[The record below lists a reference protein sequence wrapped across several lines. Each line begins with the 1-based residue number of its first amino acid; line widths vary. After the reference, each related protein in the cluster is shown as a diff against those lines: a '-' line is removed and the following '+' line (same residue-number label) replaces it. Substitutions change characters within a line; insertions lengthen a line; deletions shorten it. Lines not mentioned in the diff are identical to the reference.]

1 MTLPPQQLK
10 TKNPTERAKEHLRQI
25 KEGET
30 IEADANQCGF
40 YIMRSKPSQENLE
53 HLLGKPNAAYIMAGN
68 DLYYFNKVEKIHLT
82 RIKLDE
88 KKSLMLKDE
97 LRDFGLDDWSLTDG
111 ETSKRLINKLS
122 IKQLK
127 KITEITGH
135 DQKEKK
141 LWSALKTIPL
151 LTGLITKAES
161 TGHSFTSLEQLTHF
175 SKSLKTAG
183 SGLQITSV
191 VLSGIDF
198 IRIPM
203 IYVAAFVLG
212 KDVPFTLS
220 KRVKW
225 VFSAAIFAL
234 GVAALAVP
242 AVGVPLAITAAALSL
257 GGGIVALGRH
267 FYKQYQIKKEIRSID
282 AELEKKEQRLDEIKI
297 KADGLHHKL
306 DGAVDNEKKQGIYK
320 EIEELK
326 QECSTI
332 REDIQGLK
340 NQKLLLEKKLERKS
354 TIKMVDKMVGVFL
367 GAVVIVGLSLSI
379 FFPPVG
385 LGIVAGAAAA
395 GLIYSIGRITFPFAY
410 RFGKWLSGK
419 IKNAFQS
426 SSDKDVEKKE
436 TPSLTVQP
444 GENAS
449 PINKIKSDDS
459 PSPVNTAP
467 VSVIKDSKTP
477 LSAHSNSITDI
488 AERLYGNEARRILKE
503 QYGKDLSIDTLDDTL
518 NTYLSVKDEQNR
530 QQGIIKFF
538 AEQAKHIYHHSPK
551 ASSEDIFDFFERL
564 NNFDKS
570 AVKLLNQALSNYNA
584 HPRDFNLG
592 KESIKA
598 ISTFPAFREALSKK
612 GIDDSLLNQS
622 ETMVTDNSNASPELT
637 EDSSE
642 GESEGSHL
650 SQHL

>member
-1 MTLPPQQLK
+1 
-10 TKNPTERAKEHLRQI
+10 
-25 KEGET
+25 
-30 IEADANQCGF
+30 
-40 YIMRSKPSQENLE
+40 
-53 HLLGKPNAAYIMAGN
+53 N

-88 KKSLMLKDE
+88 KKSLKLKDE
-97 LRDFGLDDWSLTDG
+97 LRDLGLDEWSLTDG

-135 DQKEKK
+135 DQKEEK

-151 LTGLITKAES
+151 LTGLIIKAES

-175 SKSLKTAG
+175 SK
-183 SGLQITSV
+183 
-191 VLSGIDF
+191 
-198 IRIPM
+198 
-203 IYVAAFVLG
+203 
-212 KDVPFTLS
+212 
-220 KRVKW
+220 
-225 VFSAAIFAL
+225 
-234 GVAALAVP
+234 
-242 AVGVPLAITAAALSL
+242 
-257 GGGIVALGRH
+257 
-267 FYKQYQIKKEIRSID
+267 
-282 AELEKKEQRLDEIKI
+282 
-297 KADGLHHKL
+297 
-306 DGAVDNEKKQGIYK
+306 
-320 EIEELK
+320 
-326 QECSTI
+326 
-332 REDIQGLK
+332 
-340 NQKLLLEKKLERKS
+340 
-354 TIKMVDKMVGVFL
+354 
-367 GAVVIVGLSLSI
+367 
-379 FFPPVG
+379 
-385 LGIVAGAAAA
+385 
-395 GLIYSIGRITFPFAY
+395 
-410 RFGKWLSGK
+410 
-419 IKNAFQS
+419 
-426 SSDKDVEKKE
+426 
-436 TPSLTVQP
+436 SLTVQP

-477 LSAHSNSITDI
+477 LFAHSNSITDI

-592 KESIKA
+592 KESIKV
-598 ISTFPAFREALSKK
+598 ISAFPAFREALSKK
-612 GIDDSLLNQS
+612 GIDD
-622 ETMVTDNSNASPELT
+622 
-637 EDSSE
+637 
-642 GESEGSHL
+642 
-650 SQHL
+650 

>member
-1 MTLPPQQLK
+1 MTLPPQQSK

-40 YIMRSKPSQENLE
+40 YILRSKPSHENLE

-88 KKSLMLKDE
+88 KKSLKLKDE
-97 LRDFGLDDWSLTDG
+97 LRDLGLDEWSLTDG

-135 DQKEKK
+135 DQKEEK

-151 LTGLITKAES
+151 LTGLIIKAES

-175 SKSLKTAG
+175 SK
-183 SGLQITSV
+183 
-191 VLSGIDF
+191 
-198 IRIPM
+198 
-203 IYVAAFVLG
+203 
-212 KDVPFTLS
+212 
-220 KRVKW
+220 
-225 VFSAAIFAL
+225 
-234 GVAALAVP
+234 
-242 AVGVPLAITAAALSL
+242 
-257 GGGIVALGRH
+257 
-267 FYKQYQIKKEIRSID
+267 
-282 AELEKKEQRLDEIKI
+282 
-297 KADGLHHKL
+297 
-306 DGAVDNEKKQGIYK
+306 
-320 EIEELK
+320 
-326 QECSTI
+326 
-332 REDIQGLK
+332 
-340 NQKLLLEKKLERKS
+340 
-354 TIKMVDKMVGVFL
+354 
-367 GAVVIVGLSLSI
+367 
-379 FFPPVG
+379 
-385 LGIVAGAAAA
+385 
-395 GLIYSIGRITFPFAY
+395 
-410 RFGKWLSGK
+410 
-419 IKNAFQS
+419 
-426 SSDKDVEKKE
+426 
-436 TPSLTVQP
+436 SLTVQP

-592 KESIKA
+592 KESIKV
-598 ISTFPAFREALSKK
+598 ISAFPAFREALSKK
-612 GIDDSLLNQS
+612 GIDDSLLNQP

-642 GESEGSHL
+642 GESEGPHL